1 MRLRVGRPADPS
13 QGVDE
18 RAALDPKGATDR
30 GFRRTAVERRDDGR
44 HFFDV
49 DRNWTTAAP
58 TATSGCFQTG
68 SHPLPGQRP
77 LKLSQRP
84 EDMKQKFTLRSGG
97 IHLLGQRPE
106 RDPAF
111 LEVVYSREQVGE
123 RSPETI
129 ELPHHKAITR
139 LEERQRRGKA
149 CAIVAG
155 AAGTIFKQVPL
166 IDPCRQQGV
175 ALQVQDLAI
184 AVG

>member
-1 MRLRVGRPADPS
+1 LRLRAGRPADPS

-30 GFRRTAVERRDDGR
+30 SFRRTAIERRDDGR

-49 DRNWTTAAP
+49 DRDRTAAAP
-58 TATSGCFQTG
+58 TATSGCFETG
-68 SHPLPGQRP
+68 SHPLLGQGP

-111 LEVVYSREQVGE
+111 LEVVYSREQGGE
-123 RSPETI
+123 RSPAPTGRDGVFGHAEDGTRQSSGSI
-129 ELPHHKAITR
+129 AISV
-139 LEERQRRGKA
+139 
-149 CAIVAG
+149 AIVAL
-155 AAGTIFKQVPL
+155 PL
-166 IDPCRQQGV
+166 ATQAWGMMMDH
-175 ALQVQDLAI
+175 
-184 AVG
+184 